1 MDLLEKT
8 KHPSRL
14 MDSQHHLN
22 STISFRL
29 SSSYLRVCDMVACF
43 GGMGCFWCWQWCS
56 LMRMLHLF
64 LGLTPWA
71 KKHWRILL
79 AIFYIPKSVNNLLKA
94 WLIILLAHTSYVPK
108 SKQFGFSI
116 MTALVSNSYV
126 PGSVN
131 NLLKQWLILLAILP
145 SETMKN
151 NLLKFI
157 LKNEEESM
165 GVRSCSHFPSHHSTS
180 QPTKQP
186 SSLCGCCCWTHIVT
200 STHFVFT
207 LSHLHT

>member
-1 MDLLEKT
+1 
-8 KHPSRL
+8 
-14 MDSQHHLN
+14 
-22 STISFRL
+22 
-29 SSSYLRVCDMVACF
+29 
-43 GGMGCFWCWQWCS
+43 
-56 LMRMLHLF
+56 
-64 LGLTPWA
+64 
-71 KKHWRILL
+71 
-79 AIFYIPKSVNNLLKA
+79 LLKA

-186 SSLCGCCCWTHIVT
+186 SSLCGCCC
-200 STHFVFT
+200 
-207 LSHLHT
+207 